1 MNPPFRESLLSG
13 EALGQR
19 YALAVPQTALAGA
32 TGNQLGRRAGT
43 SIDFQ
48 DYREYQPGDDLRTID
63 WNVFARTDRL
73 TIKLFREEVNPH
85 LDLLLDASRSMD
97 LEATPKAAALLRL
110 AALLAT
116 AAENARCTH
125 ATWLASDGFLRV
137 ANDTLLPSA
146 WEGFNFASRQPLD
159 EAFAILPPRLRRLGI
174 RVLVS
179 DLMWPVDPLAILR
192 RLADGAAAV
201 FVVQLLSQADTE
213 PPEHGNVQLVDSESG
228 EEREIFVDA
237 TVAAQYRD
245 ALARHRESWDTAC
258 RQTGARFV
266 PLVAEKLDTS
276 LPALEEAQL
285 LVPA

>member
-1 MNPPFRESLLSG
+1 MSLSTREHLLSG

-19 YALAVPQTALAGA
+19 YALAVPQTALAGM

-85 LDLLLDASRSMD
+85 LDLLLDASRSMN
-97 LEATPKAAALLRL
+97 LENSLKSAATLRL
-110 AALLAT
+110 AALLCT
-116 AAENARCTH
+116 AAENGHCTH
-125 ATWLASDGFLRV
+125 ATWLAGDGFQRA
-137 ANDTLLPSA
+137 ANDTMLPSA
-146 WEGFNFASRQPLD
+146 WDGLAFTSRRPLD

-174 RVLVS
+174 RVLIS
-179 DLMWPVDPLAILR
+179 DLMCPVEPLTILR

-201 FVVQLLSQADTE
+201 FIVQLLAQSDAE
-213 PPEHGNVQLVDSESG
+213 PPEHGNIQLVDTETG

-237 TVAAQYRD
+237 TVAAQYRE
-245 ALARHRESWDTAC
+245 ALARHRESWHNAC

-266 PLVAEKLDTS
+266 SLVAEKLDSS

>member
-1 MNPPFRESLLSG
+1 MSTVREQLLAG

-19 YALAVPQTALAGA
+19 YALAVPQTALAGM
-32 TGNQLGRRAGT
+32 TGSQLGRRAGT

-97 LEATPKAAALLRL
+97 LEHTTKSAATLRIAALLG
-110 AALLAT
+110 T
-116 AAENARCTH
+116 AAENAHCTH
-125 ATWLASDGFLRV
+125 ATWLAGDGFHRA
-137 ANDTLLPSA
+137 ANDTMLPSA
-146 WEGFNFASRQPLD
+146 WDGLAFGSRRPLD

-179 DLMWPVDPLAILR
+179 DLMWPVEPLSILR

-201 FVVQLLSQADTE
+201 FVVQVLAQADTE
-213 PPEHGNVQLVDSESG
+213 PPEHGNIQLVDSESG

-237 TVAAQYRD
+237 TVAAQFRD
-245 ALARHRESWDTAC
+245 ALARHRESWDSAC

-266 PLVAEKLDTS
+266 SLVAEKLETS

-285 LVPA
+285 IEPA